1 MAALSPAHVF
11 ELVKKL
17 SLLHQEAV
25 DERGG
30 RKCSLL
36 GFPSA
41 LKKKICNTWAKPEE
55 TLLLPYAR
63 YLRLTELQ
71 IHYKPLFVLVFKT
84 S

>member
-41 LKKKICNTWAKPEE
+41 LKKKSVILGPNQRRRSCFLMLDA
-55 TLLLPYAR
+55 
-63 YLRLTELQ
+63 
-71 IHYKPLFVLVFKT
+71 
-84 S
+84 